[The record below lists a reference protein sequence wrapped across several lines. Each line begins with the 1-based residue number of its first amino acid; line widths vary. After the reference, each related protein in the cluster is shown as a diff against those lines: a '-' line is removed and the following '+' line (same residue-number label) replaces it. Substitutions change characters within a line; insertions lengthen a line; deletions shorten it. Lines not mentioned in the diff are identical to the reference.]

1 MGKEDHGAERAG
13 NGSAEPGADGARAV
27 RHSRP
32 RKAPDHVGKE
42 TEMEEKDTQN
52 TEEDPV
58 PLTDEEFAEFQKKER
73 RKAGI
78 IGLIIDIILDF
89 FR

>member
-1 MGKEDHGAERAG
+1 MESKIKNNRNKRCSKRQKKE
-13 NGSAEPGADGARAV
+13 
-27 RHSRP
+27 
-32 RKAPDHVGKE
+32 KE
-42 TEMEEKDTQN
+42 TKKEQ
-52 TEEDPV
+52 EDPV

-78 IGLIIDIILDF
+78 IGVIVDLILDF